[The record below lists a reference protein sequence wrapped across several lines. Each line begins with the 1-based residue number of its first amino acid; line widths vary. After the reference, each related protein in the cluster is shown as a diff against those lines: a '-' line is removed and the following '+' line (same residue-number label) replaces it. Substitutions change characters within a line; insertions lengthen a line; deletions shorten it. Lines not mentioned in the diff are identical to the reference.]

1 MTDTGKF
8 NGSIAFESH
17 ATPTLFARVCAYWS
31 SLRENG
37 APPRRAAI
45 EAPALADALPH
56 VFLAELVTPR
66 VARLR
71 ICGHRIE
78 ALMGMEMRGMPLS
91 VLFQGSA
98 RDALTDAVEQ
108 TATGV
113 RVILSLQSEAGF
125 GRPQIS
131 ATLALLPLVDEAGRI
146 TRLLGVLDQRGETGR
161 APRRFTLARPVL
173 DETPAAAPARRPVL
187 QVIPGGRR

>member
-8 NGSIAFESH
+8 TGSTAFDSH

-37 APPRRAAI
+37 TPPRRAAI
-45 EAPALADALPH
+45 EAQALADALPH

-91 VLFQGSA
+91 VLFVGSA
-98 RDALTDAVEQ
+98 RDALAEAVEQ
-108 TATGV
+108 TAKGA
-113 RVILSLQSEAGF
+113 RVILSLEAEAESGM
-125 GRPQIS
+125 PQIS

-173 DETPAAAPARRPVL
+173 DEPPAAPARRPVL
-187 QVIPGGRR
+187 RVIPGGRR